1 MAARPRHLA
10 KSQYRWQRAVHCGG
24 PVDDGFYA
32 LLYVSS
38 DASDHTVIRISSDS
52 RRILEHAQQASA
64 YWSDA
69 APDAPSTTT
78 TTALATLVQRPVQPV
93 STTTLAPTWQLA
105 IVIGQ
110 FGDRASANLFCVA
123 WATKC
128 RGASSRAA
136 RGEIL
141 AHKYGLRIYGD
152 FRVILR
158 TPRAYDEYVQVV
170 ER

>member
-1 MAARPRHLA
+1 MRTPRWPNQH
-10 KSQYRWQRAVHCGG
+10 RAVYCGG

-32 LLYVSS
+32 LLYVSN
-38 DASDHTVIRISSDS
+38 DADHTVIRVSSDS
-52 RRILEHAQQASA
+52 RLILEHAQQASA
-64 YWSDA
+64 YWSNAATESTADA
-69 APDAPSTTT
+69 DASESREDVT
-78 TTALATLVQRPVQPV
+78 QP
-93 STTTLAPTWQLA
+93 WQLA
-105 IVIGQ
+105 IVVGQ
-110 FGDRASANLFCVA
+110 FGDRASASLFCAA

-158 TPRAYDEYVQVV
+158 TPRAYDEYVRVV